1 MQFAQFVDYLAQLEA
16 TTKRNAMVEIL
27 SNLFKDAGSEE
38 IDKIIYLCQE
48 RLVPAYV
55 NLEFGIGEQLAAE
68 ALSKASGRPKDEVTP
83 PLQGEGRLRHRRRD
97 SAAAPKAKG

>member
-1 MQFAQFVDYLAQLEA
+1 MQFAVFVEFLGQLEA

-27 SNLFKDAGSEE
+27 SNLFKEAGSSE

-55 NLEFGIGEQLAAE
+55 NLEFGIGEQLAAD
-68 ALSKASGRPKDEVTP
+68 ALARATASRKRRSAGTT
-83 PLQGEGRLRHRRRD
+83 RRRVTT
-97 SAAAPKAKG
+97 G